1 MDNNTNNINN
11 HVPDENEQLLLRKK
25 QANEAAMR
33 QREAELARRRKLAAQ
48 REAQLKAQAMR
59 GTPNQAQPQA
69 QPRAQESVPVR
80 GMSQRQAQ
88 PLPRSANGANPRP
101 QTRPQPKP
109 QPKPQAKQPAP
120 PVTPAPNAATAE
132 STAAHT
138 SANIAN
144 ENKEKKTNLSKAGAE
159 MMSSA
164 IKALVY
170 IVLVVVVSIFLSILI
185 IRVGND
191 IFALVKSEEVID
203 ITIPED
209 ATIDDVAEILHE
221 NSIISFP
228 GLFKFYAGIKED
240 NGEFLAGDYS
250 VSPSM
255 SYDELRYAFKPKIAT
270 GTSWITF
277 PEGSTCD
284 EIINILVSYGIGTRE
299 GYIDVIN
306 NYDFSS
312 YWFVKEIPQ
321 DTDRYYRLEGY
332 LFPDTY
338 EFYNSSSEVTV
349 INKMLSRFN
358 DVFVADYRTKA
369 EELGFTVD
377 EIITLASIVE
387 KESGSSADFRNISS
401 VFHNRLKNPGK
412 FPKLE
417 SDATV
422 IYAMQVLAGGERPET
437 VTPEDLKLNNP
448 YNSYLNNGL
457 TPGAIANPSIS
468 AIRYALYPAE
478 TNYYY
483 FVADK
488 SGNTLFAS
496 DLKGHEQNIASI
508 KDQ

>member
-11 HVPDENEQLLLRKK
+11 PVPDENEQLLLRKK

-33 QREAELARRRKLAAQ
+33 QREAELARRRQLAAQ

-59 GTPNQAQPQA
+59 GGTPQA
-69 QPRAQESVPVR
+69 QPKATESVPVR
-80 GMSQRQAQ
+80 GMSQRLNQ
-88 PLPRSANGANPRP
+88 PSARPASGANGAAP
-101 QTRPQPKP
+101 RPQPKP
-109 QPKPQAKQPAP
+109 QPKPQQPAATATQP
-120 PVTPAPNAATAE
+120 TKMATAE

-138 SANIAN
+138 AANIAK
-144 ENKEKKTNLSKAGAE
+144 ENKEKKANLSKAGAE

-164 IKALVY
+164 IKALIY

-228 GLFKFYAGIKED
+228 GIFKLYAGIKDD

-255 SYDELRYAFKPKIAT
+255 SYDELRSAFKPKVAT

-284 EIINILVSYGIGTRE
+284 EIISILVSYGIGTRE

-312 YWFVKEIPQ
+312 YWFVAELPENP
-321 DTDRYYRLEGY
+321 DRYYRLEGY

-358 DVFVADYRTKA
+358 EVFVTDYRTKA

-387 KESGSSADFRNISS
+387 KEAGSSADFRNISS
-401 VFHNRLKNPGK
+401 VFHNRLKNTGR

-422 IYAMQVLAGGERPET
+422 IYAMQVLAGGVRPDT

-468 AIRYALYPAE
+468 AIRYALYPAD

-508 KDQ
+508 KAE